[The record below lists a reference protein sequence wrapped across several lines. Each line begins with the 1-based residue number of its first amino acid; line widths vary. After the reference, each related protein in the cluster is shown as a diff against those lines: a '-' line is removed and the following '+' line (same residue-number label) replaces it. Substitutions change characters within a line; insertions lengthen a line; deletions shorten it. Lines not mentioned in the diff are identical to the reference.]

1 MHASAEPPGWVAR
14 LRASRWWAWPWHLVL
29 LAGWMARWYPEMAS
43 GGGHSWHLFAE
54 AGSLFIGGH
63 PAGFTQPGGLD
74 IYASYPRFQFGPV
87 TLAVAAAA
95 RLGPDEGV
103 VAAQLLM
110 AACGLAVL
118 YLAERTARVA
128 RPDLDP
134 ERIRWAVLGAGTV
147 FVPAWMI
154 LAVSFAHLDDV
165 LALLFAVLAVRALAR
180 GRAAQTGIMLALS
193 AGAKPWAFAFMA
205 LLLALPAGTGRLD
218 RSSPRWRA
226 VAWAAGITLLLWAP
240 FLIAD
245 PGSVTAARY
254 AIPNVKG
261 SGLRALGV
269 NSATTPPWD
278 RAAQI
283 LLGFALAAA
292 AIWRGRWPAV
302 LLICVAVRVALDPN
316 TYPYYDAGPMVG
328 ALVWDLMGSRHAV
341 PAWSLATGS
350 LFWGWTAVG
359 GDATLSGDLRVG
371 FALAAAAF
379 TILGPAALPA
389 PQPGRMGAS
398 RGLAGNRIDRLPG

>member
-1 MHASAEPPGWVAR
+1 
-14 LRASRWWAWPWHLVL
+14 
-29 LAGWMARWYPEMAS
+29 
-43 GGGHSWHLFAE
+43 
-54 AGSLFIGGH
+54 
-63 PAGFTQPGGLD
+63 
-74 IYASYPRFQFGPV
+74 
-87 TLAVAAAA
+87 
-95 RLGPDEGV
+95 
-103 VAAQLLM
+103 
-110 AACGLAVL
+110 
-118 YLAERTARVA
+118 
-128 RPDLDP
+128 
-134 ERIRWAVLGAGTV
+134 
-147 FVPAWMI
+147 
-154 LAVSFAHLDDV
+154 VSFAHLDDV

-205 LLLALPAGTGRLD
+205 LLLALPPGSGHL
-218 RSSPRWRA
+218 SSPRWRA
-226 VAWAAGITLLLWAP
+226 VAWAAGITVLLWAP

-254 AIPNVKG
+254 AIPNFKG

-278 RAAQI
+278 RAAQV
-283 LLGFALAAA
+283 LLGFALAAVA
-292 AIWRGRWPAV
+292 VWRGRWPAV
-302 LLICVAVRVALDPN
+302 LLICVAVRIALDPS

-350 LFWGWTAVG
+350 LFWGWTVVG

-371 FALAAAAF
+371 FALAAAAY

-389 PQPGRMGAS
+389 PQPGRMEAS
-398 RGLAGNRIDRLPG
+398 R

>member
-1 MHASAEPPGWVAR
+1 
-14 LRASRWWAWPWHLVL
+14 
-29 LAGWMARWYPEMAS
+29 
-43 GGGHSWHLFAE
+43 
-54 AGSLFIGGH
+54 
-63 PAGFTQPGGLD
+63 
-74 IYASYPRFQFGPV
+74 
-87 TLAVAAAA
+87 
-95 RLGPDEGV
+95 
-103 VAAQLLM
+103 
-110 AACGLAVL
+110 
-118 YLAERTARVA
+118 
-128 RPDLDP
+128 
-134 ERIRWAVLGAGTV
+134 
-147 FVPAWMI
+147 MI
-154 LAVSFAHLDDV
+154 LAVTFAHLDDV